1 MYVKYKLIEELD
13 KEHHFPR
20 WVENSEGVDM
30 SESKNAPAD
39 YYRLTNTDIDNFTPK
54 KEKDRKAKALKE
66 KNKGIT
72 LDSFFEDE
80 PSENSTDK

>member
-1 MYVKYKLIEELD
+1 MYVKYKLIEEMD

-30 SESKNAPAD
+30 SESRNAPAD
-39 YYRLTNTDIDNFTPK
+39 YYRLTDTDIDNFTPK

-66 KNKGIT
+66 QGGQT
-72 LDSFFEDE
+72 LDSFFEDDT
-80 PSENSTDK
+80 SENSTD